1 MSKLKT
7 IGRNARRLRKR
18 IAAMDPKRV
27 YRVYEGDRHITLTGA
42 QWKETIKPKHDEEPE
57 RTS

>member
-1 MSKLKT
+1 MSKLKS

-27 YRVYEGDRHITLTGA
+27 YRVYEGDKHVTLTGA
-42 QWKETIKPKHDEEPE
+42 QWKQAIKTKTDEQD
-57 RTS
+57 